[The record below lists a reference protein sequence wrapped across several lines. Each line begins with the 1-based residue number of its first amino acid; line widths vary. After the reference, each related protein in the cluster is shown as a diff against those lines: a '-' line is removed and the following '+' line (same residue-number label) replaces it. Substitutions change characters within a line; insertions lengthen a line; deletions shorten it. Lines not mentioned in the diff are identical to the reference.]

1 MSRSHLSD
9 VSSAAAAPGRDAAD
23 AQLHAHEPRRG
34 GLRTEAP
41 VHPHAHAHPHPHA
54 HAGGATAPFSLLR
67 LSALSRLSGVSIVIG
82 VLWAGVYWAM
92 R

>member
-23 AQLHAHEPRRG
+23 AHSHADVPRCGRLHA
-34 GLRTEAP
+34 EAP
-41 VHPHAHAHPHPHA
+41 VHA

>member
-9 VSSAAAAPGRDAAD
+9 VSSAAAAPGRDAVD
-23 AQLHAHEPRRG
+23 AQSHADVPRRG
-34 GLRTEAP
+34 RLRAEAP
-41 VHPHAHAHPHPHA
+41 VHAHAHAHA
-54 HAGGATAPFSLLR
+54 HAGGAPTPFSLLR